1 MRGPSLPTGRAD
13 VARMLRTARLVVGT
27 PTYGAVAL
35 AVTAVALTVAV
46 AVQNWALVSDVV
58 LGSGFTVGARL
69 GVLFGLY
76 PFVGTAYTS
85 VQGVLVVAATALL
98 GVDLALLAYQLR
110 EHGVGGKESAGG
122 VGGAVLA
129 SLGAGCAACGTAVL
143 AGILSAFGAAGLLT
157 LLPLDGLEF
166 AVVAIA
172 MLLVS
177 IHWIAEGMRGGEIRG
192 CPID

>member
-1 MRGPSLPTGRAD
+1 MRGPSLPTQRAD
-13 VARMLRTARLVVGT
+13 VARMVRTTRLVVGT
-27 PTYGAVAL
+27 PLYGAVAVL
-35 AVTAVALTVAV
+35 VTLVALTVAV

-58 LGSGFTVGARL
+58 LGSGVSLGARV

-76 PFVGTAYTS
+76 PFVGTAYTA
-85 VQGVLVVAATALL
+85 VQGALVVTATALL

-110 EHGVGGKESAGG
+110 EHGVAGKESAGG

-129 SLGAGCAACGTAVL
+129 SLGAGCAACGSAVL
-143 AGILSAFGAAGLLT
+143 AGILSAVGAAGVLA

-166 AVVAIA
+166 AIVAIA

-177 IHWIAEGMRGGEIRG
+177 IHWIADGMRGGEIRG
-192 CPID
+192 CRID